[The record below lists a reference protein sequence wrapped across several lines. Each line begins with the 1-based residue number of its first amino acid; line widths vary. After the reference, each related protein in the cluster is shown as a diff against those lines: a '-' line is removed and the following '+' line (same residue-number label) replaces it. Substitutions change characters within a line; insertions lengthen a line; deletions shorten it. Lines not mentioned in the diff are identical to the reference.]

1 MSRPAA
7 RAIIILVA
15 LAHATLYIVYQRPDW
30 TTEWTDQHGYTLLG
44 RVLAE
49 TGRFTRY
56 PDHPRFVPEVIR
68 TPGYPVFVA
77 VVNRVIGQGRFPVAM
92 AQALLFAAICLL
104 VYAIARRMVNDRMAF
119 AAALLTALYPPLPY
133 FAALTLTEVFTTFLV
148 TLGLYLW
155 LRSLAARG
163 GNGWAAGAGAILAWA
178 ALTRPS
184 FQYLPLALVPAAW
197 LVAPRGPI
205 ARRRSVLM
213 LAAFAGVLA
222 PWLLYNVISLKMLTF
237 TPAGGIGR
245 ALWEGTWQ
253 VVLPGRVQAT
263 LTDMADTAPDRAAL
277 DELVRAYAGRV
288 QMDSAPMLRYV
299 HQWQDIR
306 RIWTEPQEPW
316 ERARARVV
324 ADREYQRVAVENIR
338 RDPLRHAW
346 RRATRGVLLLWVT
359 EIPIRYSDINALSTT
374 TIRLIWAPQAL
385 LIAVAIAGLYVL
397 WRMGGRMEA
406 AAFAALMGYVTAV
419 HAVLYSEARYALPAK
434 PVVLLLA
441 TIALS
446 RFFTRTYHRGFFRL
460 SSASFVVRNSRPLS
474 HRPKRRTIGTKC
486 RRRRGADCSRRL
498 VGSEAFTY

>member
-7 RAIIILVA
+7 RAIVTLVA
-15 LAHATLYIVYQRPDW
+15 LAHATFYIVYQRPDW
-30 TTEWTDQHGYTLLG
+30 AIEWTDQNGYTLLG

-56 PDHPRFVPEVIR
+56 PSHPGFVPEVIR

-77 VVNRVIGQGRFPVAM
+77 AVNRVIGQGHSPVAI
-92 AQALLFAAICLL
+92 AQALVFAAICLL
-104 VYAIARRMVNDRMAF
+104 VYAIARRMVNDRIAF

-148 TLGLYLW
+148 TLGMYLW
-155 LRSLAARG
+155 LRSLRAG
-163 GNGWAAGAGAILAWA
+163 SGSAAGAGAILAWA

-213 LAAFAGVLA
+213 LAAFAGVLT
-222 PWLLYNVISLKMLTF
+222 PWLLYNIIYLNMLTF

-245 ALWEGTWQ
+245 TLWEGTWQ

-263 LTDMADTAPDRAAL
+263 LTDMADTTSDRAAL
-277 DELVRAYAGRV
+277 DDQVRTYAGRV
-288 QMDSAPMLRYV
+288 QMDTAPMLRYV

-306 RIWTEPQEPW
+306 RIWTEPHEPW

-324 ADREYQRVAVENIR
+324 ADREYQRVALENIR
-338 RDPLRHAW
+338 RDPVRHAW

-385 LIAVAIAGLYVL
+385 LIVAAFAGLYVV
-397 WRMGGRMEA
+397 WRQGARVEA
-406 AAFAALMGYVTAV
+406 AAFAALIVYVTAV

-434 PVVLLLA
+434 PIVLLLA
-441 TIALS
+441 TVAVARL
-446 RFFTRTYHRGFFRL
+446 FTGGLTTHGRGGHQ
-460 SSASFVVRNSRPLS
+460 NS
-474 HRPKRRTIGTKC
+474 
-486 RRRRGADCSRRL
+486 
-498 VGSEAFTY
+498 EF